1 MKRCRK
7 KRKRVLVKRKNSEVV
22 KAFRNEGGLYC
33 IKNSDTFSSIILK
46 PEGTLW
52 TDLPIPY
59 AISEGSETRWIP
71 MSERKPKL
79 SENEKKS
86 LSVPMAC

>member
-7 KRKRVLVKRKNSEVV
+7 KGIRVLVKRKNSEVV

-46 PEGTLW
+46 PEETLW

-59 AISEGSETRWIP
+59 AISEGSETRP
-71 MSERKPKL
+71 YRF
-79 SENEKKS
+79 EKIILQLYIVFNKTGGF
-86 LSVPMAC
+86 L